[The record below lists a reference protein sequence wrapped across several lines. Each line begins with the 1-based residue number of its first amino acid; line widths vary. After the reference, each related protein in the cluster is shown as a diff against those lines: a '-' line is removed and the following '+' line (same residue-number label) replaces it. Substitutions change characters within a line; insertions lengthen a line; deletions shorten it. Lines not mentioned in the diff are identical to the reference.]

1 MLKTKELTVGKKY
14 HITNQ
19 YYDSSSEWLL
29 DRIQKGEDGITS
41 YVFKLRQMEFYIT
54 KINDFEFEE
63 VV

>member
-1 MLKTKELTVGKKY
+1 MNNLTIGKKY

-19 YYDSSSEWLL
+19 YYNSSNEWIL
-29 DRIQKGEDGITS
+29 DRTERGEDSIIS